1 MAQREQTVT
10 GSRKVKILIPPAVH
24 EKPES
29 IEDGGGKERRG
40 LGGGRGEH
48 H

>member
-1 MAQREQTVT
+1 MAQREQTVI
-10 GSRKVKILIPPAVH
+10 GSRKVTILIPPAVH

-40 LGGGRGEH
+40 FGGRGG
-48 H
+48 